1 MGATWSTGEQVLQ
14 SSPLGAIPAMRP
26 SVEGLV
32 LDPHYRRGEPAAAHP
47 QDQPGA
53 EYVVVTAGPDGSDY
67 TVRCDK
73 HRWQGLPSP
82 VLPGGLARCPLCLAH
97 REAVVGQQR
106 YRRARGEAA

>member
-1 MGATWSTGEQVLQ
+1 MALWSTGEQVVQ
-14 SSPLGAIPAMRP
+14 SSPFGAVPAMRP

-47 QDQPGA
+47 QDQAGA

-82 VLPGGLARCPLCLAH
+82 VLPGGLCRCPFCLA
-97 REAVVGQQR
+97 EVNGLAGQQR
-106 YRRARGEAA
+106 YAAARVEAA